1 MGAAGPATPA
11 AQAARL
17 AAVRRDAA
25 HRQRHLLRA
34 PQRLHLAL
42 TAARVQPMADG
53 LLLLTSGN
61 GGSTA
66 PGPTSIGS
74 CASWPRCT
82 PAGIPPPAAPS
93 STARWAR
100 LCWEAFV

>member
-42 TAARVQPMADG
+42 TAARVQPIADG

-66 PGPTSIGS
+66 LGPTSMGS
-74 CASWPRCT
+74 CASWPGCT
-82 PAGIPPPAAPS
+82 PAGIRPPAPRS
-93 STARWAR
+93 SAASWSRP
-100 LCWEAFV
+100 